1 MCIISME
8 STLKELRKFIVKE
21 IISNESKWSTEG
33 RTEYYSTKYVS
44 IKKNFDTGLWQF
56 KLNGGVDK
64 FFDFNSIGINK
75 YFVYILFFFIK
86 RNINKQTNIRKN
98 ESLISSWV
106 YFLNNNNN
114 KDIKRDEK
122 INKGLTLFKF

>member
-1 MCIISME
+1 ME

>member
-1 MCIISME
+1 MSIIIME
-8 STLKELRKFIVKE
+8 IALKELRKFVIKE
-21 IISNESKWSTEG
+21 IINKNSQWSTEG
-33 RTEYYSTKYVS
+33 RKEYYSTKYVS

-75 YFVYILFFFIK
+75 YFVYILFLFIK

-98 ESLISSWV
+98 ESLLNSWNS
-106 YFLNNNNN
+106 FLNSN
-114 KDIKRDEK
+114 KEIKRDNK
-122 INKGLTLFKF
+122 INKIIKD